1 MRGHIM
7 ISAVTI
13 GPEVEFYGVSTNCGD
28 MYEIS
33 IIPEVTETKNP
44 WKKQPMRTFYAQ
56 DVALGIKGGFGPVN
70 WHEYHGDRVMETINQ
85 VPIDSDKQYY
95 VKVPIVIRI
104 DDVVDE
110 IN

>member
-13 GPEVEFYGVSTNCGD
+13 GPEVEFYGVRTNCGD

-44 WKKQPMRTFYAQ
+44 MRTFCAQ

-70 WHEYHGDRVMETINQ
+70 WLEYHGDRVMETINQ
-85 VPIDSDKQYY
+85 VPIDSDKRYY
-95 VKVPIVIRI
+95 VKEPIVIRI
-104 DDVVDE
+104 CDVINE